1 MKPSIAKDKS
11 THLFKSRSMFSFIV
25 FFKFKQL
32 SFPLQHYVLPVSP
45 PADGVFKQ
53 WQNDIKNSI
62 KMAIFTSLFD

>member
-32 SFPLQHYVLPVSP
+32 SFPLQHYVLPVI
-45 PADGVFKQ
+45 VFKQ